1 MTVWIV
7 IQCCC
12 LQREANEVKRVVGD
26 SLFKGACDLYTEPEV
41 SRLATTV
48 AKSQFSGYI
57 SQQIKYNR

>member
-1 MTVWIV
+1 MTVWMV

-41 SRLATTV
+41 NHKIPV
-48 AKSQFSGYI
+48 
-57 SQQIKYNR
+57 